1 MTRSDKEEALVTNL
15 INHINRYGLDGYI
28 KKLQAI
34 TDPEYTDAAAYLVD
48 MLKDYPEDLNNGSR
62 S

>member
-1 MTRSDKEEALVTNL
+1 MTAEALVTNLINL

-34 TDPEYTDAAAYLVD
+34 TDPEYTEAAAYLVD
-48 MLKDYPEDLNNGSR
+48 VLNEYRRPPPERLSG
-62 S
+62 